1 VAINTE
7 NGDKSGDKMMS
18 DVFVIGAGCSV
29 PYGFPT
35 GTMLMQKLKDFNYG
49 DSNVDSPS
57 FRPPSYLFDLYYEL
71 FGKYQEY
78 ANLRKAGGQY
88 SFEADGIEVKVS
100 NKISETIA
108 PFAKS
113 IRHSMMVSTDEFL
126 KNRLGQ
132 EKSEEADF
140 GKRLIAREIL
150 MAEKESEN
158 SYVRGG
164 EGKKKE
170 QRLGNIDWIQHLL
183 SLIDQQDNWE
193 EILKQ
198 TVFLTFNYDRVLE
211 YCIFLY
217 LTSDKQYAD
226 ADAQAFIKEMQIH
239 HVNGFIGSLEEIPF
253 GAVENGK
260 YQEIAK
266 RMETVWEK
274 RQNRDESEKEKYQ
287 GFLKNAERVYFMGF
301 SYIPDNLES
310 IGIPRGAEI
319 IRNAKV
325 YATAMGLSS
334 QNRLRISTY
343 LDLMDFEKRNEPEPM
358 PEIEVQRTPFKNS
371 IMRQQEYKQKEKWAK
386 DQIRNR
392 RIRYENRILKDASA
406 VDLILDYYTLP

>member
-1 VAINTE
+1 
-7 NGDKSGDKMMS
+7 MMS

-35 GTMLMQKLKDFNYG
+35 GTMLMQKLKNFDYK
-49 DSNVDSPS
+49 DRIEYKAQHLLDKH
-57 FRPPSYLFDLYYEL
+57 YLFDLYPERL
-71 FGKYQEY
+71 RITFDEY
-78 ANLRKAGGQY
+78 GEKARQIDGYYSSLNLEKQTIN
-88 SFEADGIEVKVS
+88 SIISSTVKD
-100 NKISETIA
+100 
-108 PFAKS
+108 FAKS

-170 QRLGNIDWIQHLL
+170 QWLGNIDWIQHLL

-274 RQNRDESEKEKYQ
+274 RRNRDESEKEKYQ
-287 GFLKNAERVYFMGF
+287 GFLKNAERVYFLGF

-343 LDLMDFEKRNEPEPM
+343 LDLKDFEKRNEPEPM
-358 PEIEVQRTPFKNS
+358 PEIEVQRTPFKNG

-406 VDLILDYYTLP
+406 VDLILDYYTFQ

>member
-1 VAINTE
+1 MAIKLK

-18 DVFVIGAGCSV
+18 DVFIIGAGCSV

-35 GTMLMQKLKDFNYG
+35 GTMLMQKLKNFDYGTKFPRKNYSDG
-49 DSNVDSPS
+49 DIFLV
-57 FRPPSYLFDLYYEL
+57 DLYQEH
-71 FGKYQEY
+71 FGYSSTDNKIKYQSDY
-78 ANLRKAGGQY
+78 A
-88 SFEADGIEVKVS
+88 KVLPYPEHEKLY
-100 NKISETIA
+100 NQLMDEIVL
-108 PFAKS
+108 PFSRS
-113 IRHSMMVSTDEFL
+113 IRRSMMVSTDEFL

-132 EKSEEADF
+132 KQNEQADF
-140 GKRLIAREIL
+140 GKRLIAYEIL
-150 MAEKESEN
+150 KAEQAS
-158 SYVRGG
+158 
-164 EGKKKE
+164 
-170 QRLGNIDWIQHLL
+170 RLWNIDWIQHLL
-183 SLIDQQDNWE
+183 SRIDQQPNWE
-193 EILKQ
+193 EILKE

-226 ADAQAFIKEMQIH
+226 AAAHAFIKDMKIH

-287 GFLKNAERVYFMGF
+287 GFLKNAERVYFLGF

-310 IGIPRGAEI
+310 IGIPRDAEI

-343 LDLMDFEKRNEPEPM
+343 LDLKDFEKRNEPEPM
-358 PEIEVQRTPFKNS
+358 PEIEVQYQPFKNS
-371 IMRQQEYKQKEKWAK
+371 IMRQQEYKQKEKLAK
-386 DQIRNR
+386 DQIRSR

-406 VDLILDYYTLP
+406 VDLILDYYTLV

>member
-1 VAINTE
+1 
-7 NGDKSGDKMMS
+7 MMS

-35 GTMLMQKLKDFNYG
+35 GTMLMQNLKNFDYG
-49 DSNVDSPS
+49 RKFPRDPNDSSDIFLV
-57 FRPPSYLFDLYYEL
+57 DLYQEH
-71 FGKYQEY
+71 FGYSSTDNKRQYGKDY
-78 ANLRKAGGQY
+78 AWVLPYTEHENFYNQLMDA
-88 SFEADGIEVKVS
+88 IVL
-100 NKISETIA
+100 
-108 PFAKS
+108 PFSRS

-132 EKSEEADF
+132 KQNEQADF
-140 GKRLIAREIL
+140 GKRLIAYEIL
-150 MAEKESEN
+150 KAEQTS
-158 SYVRGG
+158 
-164 EGKKKE
+164 
-170 QRLGNIDWIQHLL
+170 RLWNIDWIQHLL
-183 SLIDQQDNWE
+183 SRIDQQPNWE

-226 ADAQAFIKEMQIH
+226 ADAHSFIKKMQIH

-310 IGIPRGAEI
+310 IGIPRDAEI

-343 LDLMDFEKRNEPEPM
+343 LDLKDFEKRNEPEPM
-358 PEIEVQRTPFKNS
+358 PEIEVQRQTNKTPFGYT
-371 IMRQQEYKQKEKWAK
+371 QEYKQKEIFAK
-386 DQIRNR
+386 EQAKR
-392 RIRYENRILKDASA
+392 RRVRYENRILKDASA
-406 VDLILDYYTLP
+406 VDLILDYYTLA

>member
-1 VAINTE
+1 
-7 NGDKSGDKMMS
+7 MS
-18 DVFVIGAGCSV
+18 DVFIIGAGCSV

-35 GTMLMQKLKDFNYG
+35 GATLMQNLKNFDYG
-49 DSNVDSPS
+49 RKFPRDPNDSSDIFLV
-57 FRPPSYLFDLYYEL
+57 DLYQEH
-71 FGKYQEY
+71 FGYSSTDNKRQYGKDY
-78 ANLRKAGGQY
+78 AWVFPYTEHENFYNQLM
-88 SFEADGIEVKVS
+88 DGIVL
-100 NKISETIA
+100 
-108 PFAKS
+108 PFSQS
-113 IRHSMMVSTDEFL
+113 IRRSMMVSTDEFL

-132 EKSEEADF
+132 KQNDQADF
-140 GKRLIAREIL
+140 GKRLIAYEIL
-150 MAEKESEN
+150 KAEQEST
-158 SYVRGG
+158 
-164 EGKKKE
+164 KPLKDKW
-170 QRLGNIDWIQHLL
+170 LGNIDWIQHLL
-183 SLIDQQDNWE
+183 SRIDQQPNWE
-193 EILKQ
+193 EVLKQ

-226 ADAQAFIKEMQIH
+226 ADAHAFIKEMQIH

-287 GFLKNAERVYFMGF
+287 GFLKSAERVYFLGF

-310 IGIPRGAEI
+310 IGIPWGAGI

-325 YATAMGLSS
+325 YATAMNLSS

-343 LDLMDFEKRNEPEPM
+343 LDLKDFEKRNEPEPM
-358 PEIEVQRTPFKNS
+358 PEIEVQRGPFMTD
-371 IMRQQEYKQKEKWAK
+371 IMYRQEYEKQERAAK
-386 DQIRNR
+386 KQIRSR

-406 VDLILDYYTLP
+406 VDLILDYYTLA

>member
-1 VAINTE
+1 
-7 NGDKSGDKMMS
+7 MS
-18 DVFVIGAGCSV
+18 DVFIIGAGCSV

-35 GTMLMQKLKDFNYG
+35 GAMLMQKLKDFNYG
-49 DSNVDSPS
+49 DKNLDSPS
-57 FRPPSYLFDLYYEL
+57 FSLPSYLFDLYHEL

-88 SFEADGIEVKVS
+88 SYVADSIEIKIS
-100 NKISETIA
+100 NKIHETIV
-108 PFAKS
+108 PFANS

-132 EKSEEADF
+132 KQNEQADF
-140 GKRLIAREIL
+140 GKRLIAYEIL
-150 MAEKESEN
+150 KAEQAS
-158 SYVRGG
+158 
-164 EGKKKE
+164 
-170 QRLGNIDWIQHLL
+170 RLGNIDWIQHLL
-183 SLIDQQDNWE
+183 SRIDQQDNWK

-217 LTSDKQYAD
+217 LTSDKQCAD
-226 ADAQAFIKEMQIH
+226 ADAHAFIKEMQIF
-239 HVNGFIGSLEEIPF
+239 HVNGFIRPLEKIPF

-274 RQNRDESEKEKYQ
+274 RRNRDESEKERYQ

-325 YATAMGLSS
+325 YATAMGLSP
-334 QNRLRISTY
+334 QNRLRISSY
-343 LDLMDFEKRNEPEPM
+343 LDLKDFEKRNEPEPM
-358 PEIEVQRTPFKNS
+358 PEIEVQRSPFKTDV
-371 IMRQQEYKQKEKWAK
+371 MYRQKYEEKERVAK
-386 DQIRNR
+386 VQAQMSRKH
-392 RIRYENRILKDASA
+392 YENRILKDASA
-406 VDLILDYYTLP
+406 VDLILDYYTFQ

>member
-1 VAINTE
+1 
-7 NGDKSGDKMMS
+7 MS
-18 DVFVIGAGCSV
+18 DVFIIGAGCSV

-35 GTMLMQKLKDFNYG
+35 GAMLMQKLKSFNYSRKFPRDPN
-49 DSNVDSPS
+49 DSSDIFLV
-57 FRPPSYLFDLYYEL
+57 DLYQEH
-71 FGKYQEY
+71 FGYSSTDNKIKYQSDY
-78 ANLRKAGGQY
+78 A
-88 SFEADGIEVKVS
+88 KVLPYPEHEKLY
-100 NKISETIA
+100 NQLMDEIVL
-108 PFAKS
+108 PFSRS
-113 IRHSMMVSTDEFL
+113 IRRSMMVSTDEFL

-132 EKSEEADF
+132 KQNEQADF
-140 GKRLIAREIL
+140 GKRLIAYEIL
-150 MAEKESEN
+150 KAEQTS
-158 SYVRGG
+158 
-164 EGKKKE
+164 
-170 QRLGNIDWIQHLL
+170 RLWNIDWIQHLL
-183 SLIDQQDNWE
+183 SRIDQQSNWD

-226 ADAQAFIKEMQIH
+226 ADAHAFIKEMQIH

-287 GFLKNAERVYFMGF
+287 GFLKNAERVYFLGF

-310 IGIPRGAEI
+310 IGIPRGAGI

-358 PEIEVQRTPFKNS
+358 PEIEVQYQPFKNS

>member
-1 VAINTE
+1 
-7 NGDKSGDKMMS
+7 MMS

-35 GTMLMQKLKDFNYG
+35 GTMLMQKLKNFNYG

-170 QRLGNIDWIQHLL
+170 QWLGNIDWIQQLL
-183 SLIDQQDNWE
+183 SRIDQQPNWE
-193 EILKQ
+193 EVLKQ

-217 LTSDKQYAD
+217 LTSDKQYTD
-226 ADAQAFIKEMQIH
+226 ADAHAFIKEMQIH

-253 GAVENGK
+253 GVVENGK

-287 GFLKNAERVYFMGF
+287 DFLKNAQRVYFMGF

-343 LDLMDFEKRNEPEPM
+343 LDLMDFEKRNESEPM
-358 PEIEVQRTPFKNS
+358 PEIEVQRGPFMTD
-371 IMRQQEYKQKEKWAK
+371 IIYRQEYEKQERSAK
-386 DQIRNR
+386 KQIRSK

-406 VDLILDYYTLP
+406 VDLILDYYTLA

>member
-1 VAINTE
+1 
-7 NGDKSGDKMMS
+7 MMS
-18 DVFVIGAGCSV
+18 DVFIIGAGCSV

-35 GTMLMQKLKDFNYG
+35 GAMLMQKLKKFDYG
-49 DSNVDSPS
+49 TKFPREPYDISDIFLV
-57 FRPPSYLFDLYYEL
+57 DLYQER
-71 FGKYQEY
+71 FGCSSADCKRLGIDIEWSLPST
-78 ANLRKAGGQY
+78 ND
-88 SFEADGIEVKVS
+88 EALYNQMMDGIVL
-100 NKISETIA
+100 
-108 PFAKS
+108 PFSQS
-113 IRHSMMVSTDEFL
+113 IRNSMMVSTDEFL

-132 EKSEEADF
+132 KQNEQTDF
-140 GKRLIAREIL
+140 GKRLIAYEIL
-150 MAEKESEN
+150 EAEQAS
-158 SYVRGG
+158 
-164 EGKKKE
+164 
-170 QRLGNIDWIQHLL
+170 QLGNIDWIQHLL
-183 SLIDQQDNWE
+183 SRIDQQDNWK

-226 ADAQAFIKEMQIH
+226 ADAHAFIKEMQIH

-266 RMETVWEK
+266 GMETVWEK
-274 RQNRDESEKEKYQ
+274 RKNLNQSEKEKYQ

-310 IGIPRGAEI
+310 IGILRGAEI

-325 YATAMGLSS
+325 YATAMGLSP

-358 PEIEVQRTPFKNS
+358 PETVVQRTGLMTD
-371 IMRQQEYKQKEKWAK
+371 IMYRQEYEKQERAAK
-386 DQIRNR
+386 KQIRSR

>member
-1 VAINTE
+1 
-7 NGDKSGDKMMS
+7 MMS
-18 DVFVIGAGCSV
+18 DVFIIGAGCSV

-35 GTMLMQKLKDFNYG
+35 GAMLMQKLKDFNYG
-49 DSNVDSPS
+49 DKNLDSPS
-57 FRPPSYLFDLYYEL
+57 FSLPSYLFDLYHEL

-88 SFEADGIEVKVS
+88 SYVADSIEIKIS
-100 NKISETIA
+100 NKIHETIV
-108 PFAKS
+108 PFANS

-132 EKSEEADF
+132 KQNEQADF
-140 GKRLIAREIL
+140 GKRLIAYEIL
-150 MAEKESEN
+150 KAEQAS
-158 SYVRGG
+158 
-164 EGKKKE
+164 
-170 QRLGNIDWIQHLL
+170 RLGNIDWIQHLL
-183 SLIDQQDNWE
+183 SRIDQQDNWK

-217 LTSDKQYAD
+217 LTSDKQCAD
-226 ADAQAFIKEMQIH
+226 ADAHAFIKEMQIF
-239 HVNGFIGSLEEIPF
+239 HVNGFIRPLEKIPF

-274 RQNRDESEKEKYQ
+274 RRNRDESEKERYQ

-325 YATAMGLSS
+325 YATAMGLSP
-334 QNRLRISTY
+334 QNRLRISSY
-343 LDLMDFEKRNEPEPM
+343 LDLKDFEKRNEPEPM
-358 PEIEVQRTPFKNS
+358 PEIEVQRSPFKTDV
-371 IMRQQEYKQKEKWAK
+371 MYRQKYEEKERVAK
-386 DQIRNR
+386 VQAQMSRKH
-392 RIRYENRILKDASA
+392 YENRILKDASA
-406 VDLILDYYTLP
+406 VDLILDYYTFQ

>member
-1 VAINTE
+1 
-7 NGDKSGDKMMS
+7 M
-18 DVFVIGAGCSV
+18 
-29 PYGFPT
+29 
-35 GTMLMQKLKDFNYG
+35 
-49 DSNVDSPS
+49 
-57 FRPPSYLFDLYYEL
+57 
-71 FGKYQEY
+71 
-78 ANLRKAGGQY
+78 
-88 SFEADGIEVKVS
+88 
-100 NKISETIA
+100 
-108 PFAKS
+108 
-113 IRHSMMVSTDEFL
+113 
-126 KNRLGQ
+126 
-132 EKSEEADF
+132 
-140 GKRLIAREIL
+140 
-150 MAEKESEN
+150 
-158 SYVRGG
+158 
-164 EGKKKE
+164 
-170 QRLGNIDWIQHLL
+170 
-183 SLIDQQDNWE
+183 
-193 EILKQ
+193 
-198 TVFLTFNYDRVLE
+198 FLTFNYDRVLE

-226 ADAQAFIKEMQIH
+226 ADAHAFIKEMQIH

-274 RQNRDESEKEKYQ
+274 RRNRDESEKEKYQ

-343 LDLMDFEKRNEPEPM
+343 LDLKDFEKRNEPEPM
-358 PEIEVQRTPFKNS
+358 PEIEVQYQPFKNS

-386 DQIRNR
+386 DQIRSR

>member
-1 VAINTE
+1 
-7 NGDKSGDKMMS
+7 
-18 DVFVIGAGCSV
+18 
-29 PYGFPT
+29 
-35 GTMLMQKLKDFNYG
+35 ML
-49 DSNVDSPS
+49 S
-57 FRPPSYLFDLYYEL
+57 R
-71 FGKYQEY
+71 
-78 ANLRKAGGQY
+78 
-88 SFEADGIEVKVS
+88 
-100 NKISETIA
+100 
-108 PFAKS
+108 
-113 IRHSMMVSTDEFL
+113 
-126 KNRLGQ
+126 
-132 EKSEEADF
+132 
-140 GKRLIAREIL
+140 
-150 MAEKESEN
+150 
-158 SYVRGG
+158 
-164 EGKKKE
+164 
-170 QRLGNIDWIQHLL
+170 
-183 SLIDQQDNWE
+183 IDQQSNWE

-226 ADAQAFIKEMQIH
+226 ADAHAFIKEMQIH

-287 GFLKNAERVYFMGF
+287 GFLKNAQRVYFMGF

-343 LDLMDFEKRNEPEPM
+343 LDLKDFEKRNEPEPM
-358 PEIEVQRTPFKNS
+358 PEIEVQYQPFKNS
-371 IMRQQEYKQKEKWAK
+371 IMRQQEYKQKEKLAK
-386 DQIRNR
+386 NQIRSR

-406 VDLILDYYTLP
+406 VDLILDYYTLV

>member
-1 VAINTE
+1 
-7 NGDKSGDKMMS
+7 MMS
-18 DVFVIGAGCSV
+18 DVFIIGAGCSV

-35 GTMLMQKLKDFNYG
+35 GAMLMQKLKNFDYGTKFPRKNYSDG
-49 DSNVDSPS
+49 DIFLV
-57 FRPPSYLFDLYYEL
+57 DLYQEH
-71 FGKYQEY
+71 FGYSSTDNKIKYQSDY
-78 ANLRKAGGQY
+78 A
-88 SFEADGIEVKVS
+88 KVLPCPEHEKLY
-100 NKISETIA
+100 NQLMNAIVL
-108 PFAKS
+108 PFS
-113 IRHSMMVSTDEFL
+113 RSVRNSMMVSTDEFL

-132 EKSEEADF
+132 KQNEQTDF
-140 GKRLIAREIL
+140 GKRLIAYEIL
-150 MAEKESEN
+150 EAEQAS
-158 SYVRGG
+158 
-164 EGKKKE
+164 
-170 QRLGNIDWIQHLL
+170 QLGNIDWIQHLL
-183 SLIDQQDNWE
+183 SRIDQQSNWE

-226 ADAQAFIKEMQIH
+226 ADAHAFIKDMKIF

-287 GFLKNAERVYFMGF
+287 RFLKNAERVYFMGF

-319 IRNAKV
+319 IQNAKV
-325 YATAMGLSS
+325 YATAMGLSP
-334 QNRLRISTY
+334 QNRLRISSY
-343 LDLMDFEKRNEPEPM
+343 LDLKDFEKRNEPEPM
-358 PEIEVQRTPFKNS
+358 PEIEVQRRPFMTD
-371 IMRQQEYKQKEKWAK
+371 IMYRQEYEDKERIAK
-386 DQIRNR
+386 KQIRSR

>member
-1 VAINTE
+1 
-7 NGDKSGDKMMS
+7 MS
-18 DVFVIGAGCSV
+18 DVFIIGAGCSV

-35 GTMLMQKLKDFNYG
+35 GTMLMQKLKNFNYG

-170 QRLGNIDWIQHLL
+170 QWLGNIDWIQHLL
-183 SLIDQQDNWE
+183 SLIDQQDNWK

-217 LTSDKQYAD
+217 LKSDKQYAD
-226 ADAQAFIKEMQIH
+226 ADAHAFIKEMQIH
-239 HVNGFIGSLEEIPF
+239 HVNGFIGSLEEISF
-253 GAVENGK
+253 GAVKNGK

-274 RQNRDESEKEKYQ
+274 RRNRDESEKEKYQ

-310 IGIPRGAEI
+310 IGILRGAEI

-358 PEIEVQRTPFKNS
+358 SEIEVQRGPFMTD
-371 IMRQQEYKQKEKWAK
+371 IMYRQEYEKQERAAK
-386 DQIRNR
+386 KQIRSK

-406 VDLILDYYTLP
+406 VDLILDYYTLA

>member
-1 VAINTE
+1 MNL
-7 NGDKSGDKMMS
+7 
-18 DVFVIGAGCSV
+18 DVFIIGAGCSV

-35 GTMLMQKLKDFNYG
+35 GAMLMQKLKDFYYG
-49 DSNVDSPS
+49 DNNLDSQS

-71 FGKYQEY
+71 FEKYQDY
-78 ANLRKAGGQY
+78 TKLRKAGGEY
-88 SFEADGIEVKVS
+88 AFRAANIETRII
-100 NKISETIA
+100 NKINETIA

-126 KNRLGQ
+126 KNRLNQ

-150 MAEKESEN
+150 VAEQESEKQF
-158 SYVRGG
+158 SY
-164 EGKKKE
+164 EDGKRISKKYW
-170 QRLGNIDWIQHLL
+170 LGNIDWIQHFL
-183 SLIDQQDNWE
+183 SRIDQQPNWQ

-226 ADAQAFIKEMQIH
+226 ADARAFIKEMQIY

-260 YQEIAK
+260 YQEIAE

-274 RQNRDESEKEKYQ
+274 RSHRDESEKKKYQ
-287 GFLKNAERVYFMGF
+287 GFLMNAQRVYFMGF

-310 IGIPRGAEI
+310 IGIDRGALILHDAE
-319 IRNAKV
+319 V
-325 YATAMGLSS
+325 YATAMSLSS

-343 LDLMDFEKRNEPEPM
+343 LDLKDFEKRNEPEPM
-358 PEIEVQRTPFKNS
+358 PEIEVRRTPLMVDDS
-371 IMRQQEYKQKEKWAK
+371 LYRQECERQERMAK
-386 DQIRNR
+386 AQAKSRQM
-392 RIRYENRILKDASA
+392 RYENRILKDASA
-406 VDLILDYYTLP
+406 VDLILDYYTFS

>member
-1 VAINTE
+1 MS
-7 NGDKSGDKMMS
+7 SG
-18 DVFVIGAGCSV
+18 VFIIGAGCSV

-35 GTMLMQKLKDFNYG
+35 GAMLMQNLKDFFYG
-49 DSNVDSPS
+49 SDILYSQSIS
-57 FRPPSYLFDLYYEL
+57 PPSYLFDLYQEL

-88 SFEADGIEVKVS
+88 SFEADSIETKVT
-100 NKISETIA
+100 NKIRETIA
-108 PFAKS
+108 PFVKS

-126 KNRLGQ
+126 KNRLSQ

-150 MAEKESEN
+150 DAERESEVQYD
-158 SYVRGG
+158 SDD
-164 EGKKKE
+164 GKVKTKKYW
-170 QRLGNIDWIQHLL
+170 LGNIDWIQHLL
-183 SLIDQQDNWE
+183 SRIDQQDNWK

-226 ADAQAFIKEMQIH
+226 ADAHAFIKEMQIF

-253 GAVENGK
+253 GAVKNGK

-274 RQNRDESEKEKYQ
+274 RRNRDESEKEKYQ
-287 GFLKNAERVYFMGF
+287 GFLKNAERVYFLGF

-343 LDLMDFEKRNEPEPM
+343 LDLKDFEKRNEPEPM
-358 PEIEVQRTPFKNS
+358 PEIEVQYQPFKNS
-371 IMRQQEYKQKEKWAK
+371 VMRQQEYKQKEKWAK

-406 VDLILDYYTLP
+406 VDLILDYYTFS

>member
-1 VAINTE
+1 
-7 NGDKSGDKMMS
+7 MS
-18 DVFVIGAGCSV
+18 DVFIIGAGCSV

-35 GTMLMQKLKDFNYG
+35 GAMLMQTLKDFDYGTKFPRQNYSDG
-49 DSNVDSPS
+49 DIFLV
-57 FRPPSYLFDLYYEL
+57 DLYQEH
-71 FGKYQEY
+71 FG
-78 ANLRKAGGQY
+78 Y
-88 SFEADGIEVKVS
+88 SSTD
-100 NKISETIA
+100 NKIEYQSDYAMVLPYPEHEKLYNQLMDAIVL
-108 PFAKS
+108 PFS
-113 IRHSMMVSTDEFL
+113 QSVRNSMMVSTDEFL
-126 KNRLGQ
+126 KNRLSQ
-132 EKSEEADF
+132 EKSNEVDF
-140 GKRLIAREIL
+140 GKRLIAYEIL
-150 MAEKESEN
+150 KAEQKS
-158 SYVRGG
+158 
-164 EGKKKE
+164 
-170 QRLGNIDWIQHLL
+170 RLWNIDWIQHLL
-183 SLIDQQDNWE
+183 SRIDQQDNWK

-226 ADAQAFIKEMQIH
+226 ADAHAFIKEMQIF

-253 GAVENGK
+253 GAVENSK

-358 PEIEVQRTPFKNS
+358 PEIEVQRTGLMSDAMYRWEYEK
-371 IMRQQEYKQKEKWAK
+371 QERAAK
-386 DQIRNR
+386 KQIRSR

>member
-1 VAINTE
+1 
-7 NGDKSGDKMMS
+7 MMS
-18 DVFVIGAGCSV
+18 EVFVIGAGCSV

-35 GTMLMQKLKDFNYG
+35 GAMLMQKLKDFDYR
-49 DSNVDSPS
+49 DHFEFAAQHLLD
-57 FRPPSYLFDLYYEL
+57 RHYLFDLYPERLRITYS
-71 FGKYQEY
+71 EY
-78 ANLRKAGGQY
+78 KNKANQIGGYNTILNSEKQTINNIV
-88 SFEADGIEVKVS
+88 SSIVK
-100 NKISETIA
+100 N
-108 PFAKS
+108 FAKS

-170 QRLGNIDWIQHLL
+170 QWLGNIDWIQHLL

-226 ADAQAFIKEMQIH
+226 AAAHAFIKDMKIF

-260 YQEIAK
+260 YQEIAE

-287 GFLKNAERVYFMGF
+287 GFLKNAQRVYFMGF

-325 YATAMGLSS
+325 YATAMGLSP
-334 QNRLRISTY
+334 QNRLRISSY
-343 LDLMDFEKRNEPEPM
+343 LDLKDFEKRNEPEEM
-358 PEIEVQRTPFKNS
+358 PEIEVQYQPFKNS
-371 IMRQQEYKQKEKWAK
+371 VMRQQEYKQKEKWAK

-406 VDLILDYYTLP
+406 VDLILDYYTLA

>member
-1 VAINTE
+1 
-7 NGDKSGDKMMS
+7 MMS
-18 DVFVIGAGCSV
+18 DVFIIGAGCSV

-35 GTMLMQKLKDFNYG
+35 GTMLMQKLKNFNYG
-49 DSNVDSPS
+49 RKFPRDGDSTSDIFLV
-57 FRPPSYLFDLYYEL
+57 DLYQEH
-71 FGKYQEY
+71 FGYSS
-78 ANLRKAGGQY
+78 ADNRRQY
-88 SFEADGIEVKVS
+88 GKDYTWVLPYSKHEDLYNRLMDEIVL
-100 NKISETIA
+100 
-108 PFAKS
+108 PFSQS

-132 EKSEEADF
+132 KQNEQADF
-140 GKRLIAREIL
+140 GKRLIAYEIL
-150 MAEKESEN
+150 KAEQAS
-158 SYVRGG
+158 
-164 EGKKKE
+164 
-170 QRLGNIDWIQHLL
+170 RLGNIDWIQHLL
-183 SLIDQQDNWE
+183 SRIDQQSNWE

-226 ADAQAFIKEMQIH
+226 ADAHSFIKEMQIF

-274 RQNRDESEKEKYQ
+274 RPLEEIPFGAVENGKYQEIAKRMETVWEKRRNRDESEKEKYQ

-310 IGIPRGAEI
+310 IGIPRSAEI

-343 LDLMDFEKRNEPEPM
+343 LDLKDFEKRNEPELT
-358 PEIEVQRTPFKNS
+358 PEMTLCFT
-371 IMRQQEYKQKEKWAK
+371 
-386 DQIRNR
+386 RN
-392 RIRYENRILKDASA
+392 ENRILKDASA
-406 VDLILDYYTLP
+406 VDLILDYYTLA

>member
-1 VAINTE
+1 
-7 NGDKSGDKMMS
+7 MMS

-35 GTMLMQKLKDFNYG
+35 GAMLMQKLKDFNYG
-49 DSNVDSPS
+49 RKFPRDGDSTSDIFLV
-57 FRPPSYLFDLYYEL
+57 DLYQEH
-71 FGKYQEY
+71 FGYSS
-78 ANLRKAGGQY
+78 ADNRRQY
-88 SFEADGIEVKVS
+88 GKDYTWVLPYSKHEDLYNRLMDEIVL
-100 NKISETIA
+100 
-108 PFAKS
+108 PFSQS

-132 EKSEEADF
+132 KQNEQVDF
-140 GKRLIAREIL
+140 GKRLIAYEIL
-150 MAEKESEN
+150 KAEQAS
-158 SYVRGG
+158 
-164 EGKKKE
+164 
-170 QRLGNIDWIQHLL
+170 RLGNIDWIQHLL
-183 SLIDQQDNWE
+183 SRIDQQLNWK

-217 LTSDKQYAD
+217 LTSDKQYSD
-226 ADAQAFIKEMQIH
+226 ADAHAFIKDMKIF
-239 HVNGFIGSLEEIPF
+239 HVNGFIGSLEKIPF

-266 RMETVWEK
+266 GMETVWEK
-274 RQNRDESEKEKYQ
+274 RKNRNESEKEKYQ
-287 GFLKNAERVYFMGF
+287 DFLKNAERVYFMGF

-310 IGIPRGAEI
+310 IGIPRDAEI

-343 LDLMDFEKRNEPEPM
+343 LDLKDFEKRNEPEPM
-358 PEIEVQRTPFKNS
+358 PEIEVQRGPFMTD
-371 IMRQQEYKQKEKWAK
+371 IMYRQEYEKQERIAK
-386 DQIRNR
+386 TLAKLR
-392 RIRYENRILKDASA
+392 REHYENRILKDASA
-406 VDLILDYYTLP
+406 VDLILDYYTFQ